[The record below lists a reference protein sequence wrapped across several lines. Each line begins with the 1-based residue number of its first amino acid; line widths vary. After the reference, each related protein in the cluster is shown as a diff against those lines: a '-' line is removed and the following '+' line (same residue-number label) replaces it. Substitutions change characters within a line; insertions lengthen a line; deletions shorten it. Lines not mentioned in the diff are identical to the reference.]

1 MGSKKKKY
9 NSRFPPARI
18 KKIMQVDEEIGKVA
32 QSVPVIISKCVE
44 MFLTEILKNA
54 GKVTTERKA
63 KTMTIAHLKELVM
76 KEESYDFLRD
86 LVQNNELAPFD
97 SGDAPKQKRKRSASS
112 NKCKSTSAKKVKVE
126 RKLKKEND
134 GECVTD
140 DIKDQASTS
149 NQQKFEDPFP
159 TSNMQQPPHYF
170 PPSLQQPLLNIAPP
184 PPPISSMD
192 DEDDDYD
199 M

>member
-54 GKVTTERKA
+54 GKVTEERKA
-63 KTMTIAHLKELVM
+63 KTMSISHLKELVM

-86 LVQNNELAPFD
+86 LVKNEEENIE
-97 SGDAPKQKRKRSASS
+97 SGDAPKPKRKRSASN
-112 NKCKSTSAKKVKVE
+112 NKCKPTPAKKVKGE
-126 RKLKKEND
+126 RKSKKKSDEDCITND
-134 GECVTD
+134 VED
-140 DIKDQASTS
+140 KASTS
-149 NQQKFEDPFP
+149 NQQNFEDPFP
-159 TSNMQQPPHYF
+159 TSNMQQQHVPYF
-170 PPSLQQPLLNIAPP
+170 PPSLQQPPLIAPP
-184 PPPISSMD
+184 PPPMSSMD

>member
-54 GKVTTERKA
+54 GKVTEARKA
-63 KTMTIAHLKELVM
+63 KTMSISHLKELVM
-76 KEESYDFLRD
+76 KEENYDFLRD
-86 LVQNNELAPFD
+86 LVQNEEENIE
-97 SGDAPKQKRKRSASS
+97 SGDAPKPKRKRSASS
-112 NKCKSTSAKKVKVE
+112 NKCKPTSAKKVKGE
-126 RKLKKEND
+126 RKSKKKS
-134 GECVTD
+134 VD
-140 DIKDQASTS
+140 DCIADDVEDQASTS
-149 NQQKFEDPFP
+149 NQQNFEDPFP
-159 TSNMQQPPHYF
+159 TSNMQQQQHVPYF
-170 PPSLQQPLLNIAPP
+170 PPSLQQPPLIAPP
-184 PPPISSMD
+184 PPMSSMD

-199 M
+199 I